1 MFCQNFNT
9 FSCLVV
15 DLRSLRARYVR
26 VGGGGGGGGAGGGGG
41 GGLVTSFATAPQR
54 EASGEALNNL
64 LQTCF
69 QSSRNLP
76 PRN

>member
-15 DLRSLRARYVR
+15 DLRSLGARYAR
-26 VGGGGGGGGAGGGGG
+26 VGGRGEAV
-41 GGLVTSFATAPQR
+41 VTSFATAPQR